1 MLVMVQSPRSPLP
14 AAATAGG
21 EDRDKLNT
29 PANAIL
35 KTEME
40 TSRLKLKGYGK
51 QGLLMVLAFYKLT
64 IL

>member
-21 EDRDKLNT
+21 GDRDKLNT

-35 KTEME
+35 KTKME
-40 TSRLKLKGYGK
+40 TSQLKRKGYEK